1 MNIVCD
7 TNILVSGLLFGG
19 NPRNIIRAASRGL
32 VTNYISAPILRELE
46 DVLSRPKFG
55 LRSEEVHEI
64 MALVRD
70 TFDFIEPHLV
80 IEAVTSD
87 PDDDRI
93 LEAAVASN
101 AQYIVSGDKHLL
113 KLGQWEEIPI
123 VTAEVFISEVTDG
136 QKRGQTQNVNI
147 AF

>member
-1 MNIVCD
+1 
-7 TNILVSGLLFGG
+7 
-19 NPRNIIRAASRGL
+19 
-32 VTNYISAPILRELE
+32 
-46 DVLSRPKFG
+46 
-55 LRSEEVHEI
+55 

-101 AQYIVSGDKHLL
+101 AQYIVSGDRHLL
-113 KLGQWEEIPI
+113 KLGQWEKIPI
-123 VTAEVFISEVTDG
+123 VTVEVFISEVIDLDFTRNG
-136 QKRGQTQNVNI
+136 
-147 AF
+147 

>member
-1 MNIVCD
+1 
-7 TNILVSGLLFGG
+7 
-19 NPRNIIRAASRGL
+19 
-32 VTNYISAPILRELE
+32 
-46 DVLSRPKFG
+46 
-55 LRSEEVHEI
+55 

-123 VTAEVFISEVTDG
+123 VTAGKKGVKRKMLISPSSFT
-136 QKRGQTQNVNI
+136 
-147 AF
+147 